1 MSVLDNNKPHQYY
14 FEELTKIPHGSEDE
28 KRISDYLVAFAKE
41 QGLEYYQDDI
51 FNVIIYKP
59 ASAGYESHPAVLLQ
73 SHIDMVPEKEAGVD
87 HDFTKD
93 ALSLYIEDGYL
104 HAKGTTLGA
113 DDGSG
118 VAYMMAILADKTLA
132 HPALECLFTV
142 QEETTMEGAMQIDV
156 SKISAR
162 RLINIDGEEENCTMT
177 SSCGGTDFAI
187 SKDVEFTTVNK
198 KGYTLK
204 ITGLIGGH
212 SGGDIDKERG
222 NAIQIGG
229 RMLYKLSKNGEF
241 HLGNVVAGSKVNAI
255 PRDGEFT
262 FTYEGGCPM
271 CVLKKEAEDVVK
283 ELEFS
288 DAGFKWEVTE
298 TEVREVLSAEE
309 SKKVLSFVYVAP
321 NGLFHKC
328 AEQDNLTVA
337 SSNIGI
343 LNIHDGKILIEGSC
357 RGNLTSYYMDSFE
370 KLEALAEVYGYKA
383 VSENPYPCWDYMAVS
398 PLRDVMAEVHKE
410 VYGKEIAMFG
420 IHGGLECGIFKEKMP
435 DLDIVTM
442 GPNVQDVHSPSEKM
456 ELASFDS
463 TFEFLVKFIAAL

>member
-1 MSVLDNNKPHQYY
+1 MSVLDNNKPHQFY
-14 FEELTKIPHGSEDE
+14 FEELTKIPHDSEDE
-28 KRISDYLVAFAKE
+28 KRISDYLVEFAKE

-51 FNVIIYKP
+51 YNVVIYKP
-59 ASAGYESHPAVLLQ
+59 ASKGYESHPAVMLQ
-73 SHIDMVPEKEAGVD
+73 AHIDMVPEKDVGVE
-87 HDFTKD
+87 HDFEKD
-93 ALSLYIEDGYL
+93 PLSLYIEDGYL

-118 VAYMMAILADKTLA
+118 VAYMMAILANKEMA

-156 SKISAR
+156 AKLSAR

-187 SKDVEFTTVNK
+187 TKDVEFETVNK
-198 KGYTLK
+198 KGYTLT
-204 ITGLIGGH
+204 ISGLTGGH

-222 NAIQIGG
+222 NAIQIAA
-229 RMLYKLSKNGEF
+229 RMLYKLAKTGE
-241 HLGNVVAGSKVNAI
+241 LRVGNVVAGSKVNAI
-255 PRDGEFT
+255 PRNAEFT
-262 FTYEGGCPM
+262 FTFEGCPM
-271 CVLKKEAEDVVK
+271 EVLKKEGADILK

-288 DAGFKWEVTE
+288 DADVKWEITE
-298 TEVREVLSAEE
+298 TEVKEVISAEE
-309 SKKVLSFVYVAP
+309 SKRVLSFVYVAP

-343 LNIHDGKILIEGSC
+343 MNVHDGKIVIEGSC

-370 KLEALAEVYGYKA
+370 KLESLAEVYGYKA
-383 VSENPYPCWDYMAVS
+383 ISENPYPCWDFMAVS

-420 IHGGLECGIFKEKMP
+420 VHGGLECGILKEKMP